1 MTIGPL
7 PYQLPTSSG
16 WTYLQT
22 THDTLQTD
30 PVADASGA
38 AQTQVGEVP
47 AGERWLIT
55 RVNISATTQIQQDS
69 GPAVVLPVAATF
81 TAYYTTIAQN
91 TIADA
96 TPAGDGDNG
105 DENQPIELNAGD
117 VLLLVWSG
125 MPENAVGWANVTRQV
140 FRQIQ
145 GGN

>member
-1 MTIGPL
+1 MTVGPL

-30 PVADASGA
+30 PAEGGSV
-38 AQTQVGEVP
+38 QTQVGEVP
-47 AGERWLIT
+47 SGERWLIT
-55 RVNISATTQIQQDS
+55 RMNVSATTQIQPDS
-69 GPAVVLPVAATF
+69 GPAVILPVAATF
-81 TAYYTTIAQN
+81 TAYYSTIAQN

-125 MPENAVGWANVTRQV
+125 MPNNAIGWASITRQV

-145 GGN
+145 GRN

>member
-1 MTIGPL
+1 MTVGQL

-30 PVADASGA
+30 AATGGA
-38 AQTQVGEVP
+38 AQVLVGEVP
-47 AGERWLIT
+47 ADQRWLIT
-55 RVNISATTQIQQDS
+55 RMNISATQLLQPDT
-69 GPAVVLPVAATF
+69 GAAVIVPVAATF
-81 TAYYTTIAQN
+81 TAYYNTVAPN

-117 VLLLVWSG
+117 VLILAWSG
-125 MPENAVGWANVTRQV
+125 IPNNAIGWASVTRQV
-140 FRQIQ
+140 FRQIP
-145 GGN
+145 GSN